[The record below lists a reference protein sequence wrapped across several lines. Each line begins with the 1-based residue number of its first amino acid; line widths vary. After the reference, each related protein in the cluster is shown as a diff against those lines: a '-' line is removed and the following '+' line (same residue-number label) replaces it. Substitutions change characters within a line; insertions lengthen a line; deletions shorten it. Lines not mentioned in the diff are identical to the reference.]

1 MENSSINSY
10 EKENNNI
17 ELFNNDSSFDN
28 FLYKNIDEYNMIKDK
43 NMYSRRSS
51 FSILSSD
58 SNNISSFSIIITS
71 NYNRKNTATHI
82 KEKKKSKY
90 IFCVKCNNFYTL
102 DFNNYIINFECNCF
116 KKFNYTIDNFIH
128 DFTITD
134 KDKVEKYSKC
144 KIHNNKKYK
153 FYCKEC
159 KCDLCDECLNET
171 TEVQA

>member
-58 SNNISSFSIIITS
+58 SNNISSFSIIINS
-71 NYNRKNTATHI
+71 NYKRKNTATHI
-82 KEKKKSKY
+82 KKKEK
-90 IFCVKCNNFYTL
+90 I
-102 DFNNYIINFECNCF
+102 
-116 KKFNYTIDNFIH
+116 
-128 DFTITD
+128 
-134 KDKVEKYSKC
+134 
-144 KIHNNKKYK
+144 KIY
-153 FYCKEC
+153 F
-159 KCDLCDECLNET
+159 LC
-171 TEVQA
+171 